1 MAQKIDVTRDAAVTA
16 DAGGPLHF
24 EGTVDL
30 GGTVSA
36 QQLSVLFGPESQVNG
51 KLRFDGSVQIDG
63 TFHGQIKTN
72 DALIVGANATI
83 EAEIT
88 CGSATIS
95 GSVAGNITASES
107 VALEP
112 SAQVKGDITSP
123 TLSVAKGAMFDGVS
137 RMGTTTAKRKTPGR

>member
-1 MAQKIDVTRDAAVTA
+1 MAQKIDMTRDATVTA

-30 GGTVSA
+30 GGTVSP

-63 TFHGQIKTN
+63 TFRGQIKTN

-83 EAEIT
+83 EADIT

-95 GSVAGNITASES
+95 GTVVGDITASES
-107 VALEP
+107 VALES
-112 SAQVKGDITSP
+112 SAHVKGDIGAP
-123 TLSVAKGAMFDGVS
+123 ALSVAKGAMFDGVS
-137 RMGTTTAKRKTPGR
+137 RMGTAAKKKLPAR

>member
-1 MAQKIDVTRDAAVTA
+1 MAQKIDTARDAAVIA

-30 GGTVSA
+30 GGVVSG

-63 TFHGQIKTN
+63 TFRGVIKTN

-83 EAEIT
+83 EAEIS
-88 CGSATIS
+88 CGSAAIS
-95 GSVAGNITASES
+95 GSVVGNVTATDS
-107 VALEP
+107 VALES
-112 SAQVKGDITSP
+112 SARVKGDITAP
-123 TLSVAKGAMFDGVS
+123 ALSVAKGATFDGAS
-137 RMGTTTAKRKTPGR
+137 RMGSTGAKKKSPSR

>member
-1 MAQKIDVTRDAAVTA
+1 MAQKIDMTRDAATA

-30 GGTVSA
+30 GGTVSG

-63 TFHGQIKTN
+63 TFHGAIKTN

-88 CGSATIS
+88 CGSAAIS
-95 GSVAGNITASES
+95 GTVVGNITATES
-107 VALEP
+107 VALES
-112 SAQVKGDITSP
+112 SARVKGDIAAP
-123 TLSVAKGAMFDGVS
+123 ALSLAKGAMFDGVS
-137 RMGTTTAKRKTPGR
+137 RMGTTSAKKRSPSR